1 MRHFFAIKQ
10 MHQWGD
16 GGCRKVAKLFNKRNL
31 SKREKFFF
39 SHPKKVRKLYFEVS
53 MTSSKFCYS
62 GPKGGV
68 KFGF

>member
-53 MTSSKFCYS
+53 MTS
-62 GPKGGV
+62 
-68 KFGF
+68 